1 MSQPRT
7 KSITSMIKKSYQYIT
22 ADIDRALL
30 ILLTF
35 ALPFERIP
43 SFEVFDA
50 TIRPSVIIGL
60 VLIVRVAYLLA
71 TKKARFSF
79 GFPEKLII
87 AFMAWLALLVPE
99 SININ
104 RGVSVLLFNSFTIV
118 LALSVSLLF
127 NKKYIKPIIYSLFLS
142 ALGVCLFGLFQYLGN
157 LYGLPNSITGIRQM
171 YSWQVFG
178 FPRIHSMALEPL
190 YFASYLL
197 LPFCAAFCLALD
209 SKQKIISQKLAGSLL
224 FLFSFI
230 IFMTV
235 SRGALYAMAG
245 ALLIGS
251 ALFAKLK
258 LTSLRQILSSCAVI
272 LVGIGLGLLAMN
284 FMSKIPTD
292 TASTI
297 KSGQKGTSA
306 YFEHAKNTS
315 LDDNDGRAMSRQKA
329 IDIVSTEQ
337 AVLLLGVGPGQ
348 FGPVVQ
354 SNIPKGGK
362 WTIVNN
368 LPLELLVETGLVG
381 LLLVV
386 VFIATMIFK
395 GLQLGLSKPSN
406 QTSLFAAI
414 ISLYLISQAIQYQS
428 YSTLYVI
435 YIWFPIG
442 LLLGVVKI
450 KPFKK

>member
-1 MSQPRT
+1 MSQAST
-7 KSITSMIKKSYQYIT
+7 KTITNIVKKSYQYIT

-60 VLIVRVAYLLA
+60 VLIIRVAYLLA

-79 GFPEKLII
+79 GFPEKLLI

-142 ALGVCLFGLFQYLGN
+142 AVGVCLFGLFQYLGN

-235 SRGALYAMAG
+235 SRGALYGMVG
-245 ALLIGS
+245 AL
-251 ALFAKLK
+251 
-258 LTSLRQILSSCAVI
+258 
-272 LVGIGLGLLAMN
+272 LVGIGLFMRLKLTSHRRVMLIIVTILIAGGLSLVIIN
-284 FMSKIPTD
+284 FFNKPPSSFTQ
-292 TASTI
+292 
-297 KSGQKGTSA
+297 GQKGANA
-306 YFEHAKNTS
+306 YIAQLKNTS

-337 AVLLLGVGPGQ
+337 AALLLGVGPGQ
-348 FGPVVQ
+348 FGPTVQ
-354 SNIPKGGK
+354 NNISKEGK
-362 WTIVNN
+362 WAIVNN

-386 VFIATMIFK
+386 VFIATMVIK
-395 GLQLGLSKPSN
+395 GMRLGLSLPSN
-406 QTSLFAAI
+406 ETSLFAAI
-414 ISLYLISQAIQYQS
+414 ISLYLISQAIQYQG

-442 LLLGVVKI
+442 LLLGVIKI
-450 KPFKK
+450 KPRV

>member
-1 MSQPRT
+1 MSQAST
-7 KSITSMIKKSYQYIT
+7 KSITNLIKKSYQYIT

-60 VLIVRVAYLLA
+60 VLIIRVAYLLA
-71 TKKARFSF
+71 IKKARFSF
-79 GFPEKLII
+79 GFPEKLLI
-87 AFMAWLALLVPE
+87 AFVAWLALLVPE

-142 ALGVCLFGLFQYLGN
+142 AVGVCLFGLFQYLGN

-209 SKQKIISQKLAGSLL
+209 SKQKIITQKLAGSLL

-235 SRGALYAMAG
+235 SRGALYGMVG
-245 ALLIGS
+245 ALLVGIG
-251 ALFAKLK
+251 LFMRLK
-258 LTSLRQILSSCAVI
+258 LTSLRRIMLIIVTI
-272 LVGIGLGLLAMN
+272 LLAGGLSLVIIN
-284 FMSKIPTD
+284 FFNKPPSSFTQ
-292 TASTI
+292 
-297 KSGQKGTSA
+297 GQKGANA
-306 YFEHAKNTS
+306 YIAQLKNTS

-354 SNIPKGGK
+354 NNIPKEGK

-381 LLLVV
+381 LFLIVI
-386 VFIATMIFK
+386 FIASMILN
-395 GLQLGLSKPSN
+395 GMRLGLSLPN
-406 QTSLFAAI
+406 NETSLFAAI
-414 ISLYLISQAIQYQS
+414 ISLYLISQAIQYQG

-442 LLLGVVKI
+442 LLIGVIKI
-450 KPFKK
+450 KPRV

>member
-1 MSQPRT
+1 MSQAST
-7 KSITSMIKKSYQYIT
+7 KSIASMIKKIYKYIT
-22 ADIDRALL
+22 ADTDRALL

-60 VLIVRVAYLLA
+60 VLITRVAYLLA
-71 TKKARFSF
+71 TKKARINLD
-79 GFPEKLII
+79 FPEKLLI

-118 LALSVSLLF
+118 LALSASLLF

-142 ALGVCLFGLFQYLGN
+142 AVGVCLFGLFQYLGN

-178 FPRIHSMALEPL
+178 FPRIHSMSLEPL

-197 LPFCAAFCLALD
+197 LPFCTAFCLTLD
-209 SKQKIISQKLAGSLL
+209 SKQKIISQKLAGTLL

-235 SRGALYAMAG
+235 SRGALYGMAG

-258 LTSLRQILSSCAVI
+258 LTSLRRVMLIIFTILIAGGLSLVIINFFNKPPSS
-272 LVGIGLGLLAMN
+272 
-284 FMSKIPTD
+284 FTQ
-292 TASTI
+292 
-297 KSGQKGTSA
+297 GQKGANA
-306 YFEHAKNTS
+306 YIAQLKNTS

-329 IDIVSTEQ
+329 INLVSTEQ

-354 SNIPKGGK
+354 NNIPKDGK

-386 VFIATMIFK
+386 VFIASMIFN
-395 GLQLGLSKPSN
+395 GMRLGLSLPSN
-406 QTSLFAAI
+406 ETSLFAAI
-414 ISLYLISQAIQYQS
+414 ISLYLISQAIQYQG

-442 LLLGVVKI
+442 LLLGVIKI